1 MKRRLKKVARN
12 TADTVRGKTSA
23 KRHDIRIGKPDPETA
38 RRIAA
43 HEVVAR
49 FCDKSLSKL
58 IELARVPKA
67 RRDAF
72 WWDLGDVLLDF
83 LLTQAN
89 IHANLELL
97 KNASFARAVGALKSA
112 RQALAQIDD
121 APREAFRGWI
131 SIAEEGV
138 EEFLA
143 SVGELELKRP
153 RRRGKPPGK
162 FRDPVAHKIVFRLVE
177 CAVFHGGKLT
187 FDKNIKEGTLMEA
200 LGELAPYLPEGVHPD
215 KLSPPTLQRIKDAAS
230 KAAWEKQELLDQKF
244 DNF

>member
-1 MKRRLKKVARN
+1 MKRRSKKVARN
-12 TADTVRGKTSA
+12 MTDVGRGKTSA
-23 KRHDIRIGKPDPETA
+23 NRRDIRVGEPDPETA
-38 RRIAA
+38 RRMAA
-43 HEVVAR
+43 HEVLAR

-72 WWDLGDVLLDF
+72 WWNVGDVLLEV
-83 LLTQAN
+83 LLTQGN

-97 KNASFARAVGALKSA
+97 KNASFARAVDVLKSA

-143 SVGELELKRP
+143 SVGELEPKRP
-153 RRRGKPPGK
+153 RRRGRPRAKR
-162 FRDPVAHKIVFRLVE
+162 RDPVSYKIVFRLVE
-177 CAVFHGGKLT
+177 C
-187 FDKNIKEGTLMEA
+187 
-200 LGELAPYLPEGVHPD
+200 
-215 KLSPPTLQRIKDAAS
+215 
-230 KAAWEKQELLDQKF
+230 
-244 DNF
+244 